1 MPISG
6 ELDLPIKHLPIT
18 GPAVDA
24 LAARRENSSN
34 PRIAATEL
42 RDSYD
47 AVKDELFAG
56 IAALV
61 RAASPGQ
68 GGRD

>member
-1 MPISG
+1 MPISS
-6 ELDLPIKHLPIT
+6 ELELPVKYVPIT
-18 GPAVDA
+18 GPAVQALDA
-24 LAARRENSSN
+24 RKESSSN

-42 RDSYD
+42 RDSYNT
-47 AVKDELFAG
+47 VKDELFAG

-68 GGRD
+68 GGQD